1 MSLVKKSI
9 FTSLSKSLNIL
20 LNLIL
25 QIILTP
31 IIVTILGSHYYGIY
45 TIITRLQS
53 YMALADLRPSGVLRY
68 KLASLQNSQDIN
80 NKNEY
85 VATATIVS
93 IISIPFIIFIGY
105 LISVLFL
112 RFTDLPEKDY
122 SLISTSI
129 ILLSLIISSQSLLSI
144 PEAIVRGNNLEYK
157 LIYADI
163 IKILTYGI
171 LVYYFLNINFGILG
185 IIYAIAI
192 SILVESFLKF
202 ILQLKYFPQYK
213 LKKPAIE
220 KLKEFTK
227 NSGWY
232 MGSSFSNQ
240 VLNSI
245 DVFLILI
252 LFNTEYVTVYAI
264 SKMLMHRAAESFA
277 SVISG
282 ITSSVGH
289 LITESRL
296 VELNMIRQKLFRYG
310 IILGFFIIIYFISFN
325 EQFISLWTNEKYYVG
340 NYTNIILALTS
351 LLIIFTLNNE
361 IFLDSLQM
369 FKERTFV
376 GIIAILISVIFSYIF
391 SLELGIISIAIGF
404 FISKFYQFV
413 NYEYL
418 INRKFRINII
428 KELIVNIKI
437 LICFFI
443 IYVMFFFLSS
453 IFIINSWFNLI
464 LISCLYLVVF
474 MIITYIGLEK
484 EEKNSIKKFI
494 QGKVINVK

>member
-85 VATATIVS
+85 VATAIIVS

-112 RFTDLPEKDY
+112 KFTDLPEKDY

-163 IKILTYGI
+163 LKILTYGI

-252 LFNTEYVTVYAI
+252 LFDTEYVTVYAI

-296 VELNMIRQKLFRYG
+296 IELNIIRQKLFRYG
-310 IILGFFIIIYFISFN
+310 IILGFFILIYFISFN

-369 FKERTFV
+369 FKERTFI
-376 GIIAILISVIFSYIF
+376 GIIAILINVIFSYIF
-391 SLELGIISIAIGF
+391 SLELGIISIAMGF
-404 FISKFYQFV
+404 FFSKLYQFI

-418 INRKFRINII
+418 INSKFKINII
-428 KELIVNIKI
+428 KEITTNIKI

-443 IYVMFFFLSS
+443 IYVIFFFFNY
-453 IFIINSWFNLI
+453 IFVINSWFNLI
-464 LISCLYLVVF
+464 LISSIYLVIF
-474 MIITYIGLEK
+474 IIITYLGLEK
-484 EEKNSIKKFI
+484 DENTQLKNLFKKR
-494 QGKVINVK
+494 VINVK